1 MWWDCRAFTGASR
14 QLGDTALPPKPE
26 SALDTNKTSPQL
38 EALVDKLQQ
47 WTVLTVDE
55 RNAVLALPC
64 KIEDARAGKYV
75 VREGDRV
82 SHCCLLVAGF
92 AYRQKVVADGGRS
105 ISAIHMRGDMVDL
118 QNSLLGVADH
128 SVQTLTSCVLGFIPR
143 DAIRELAFAMP
154 NIGMAMW
161 YDTLVDASIFR
172 EWIANNSRRNAGSR
186 IAHLICELG
195 VRLEAAGLG
204 QKVNYQLPMTQ
215 EQLADCTGLTSVHVN
230 RTLKALE
237 ASGDITRTVREVA
250 IADWDKIK
258 ATGDFR
264 SDYLH
269 LGGMDFRPAHVGSA
283 TRSLTA

>member
-1 MWWDCRAFTGASR
+1 M
-14 QLGDTALPPKPE
+14 DTK
-26 SALDTNKTSPQL
+26 KTSPHL
-38 EALVDKLQQ
+38 DALVDKLQQ
-47 WTVLTVDE
+47 WTVLTADE

-82 SHCCLLVAGF
+82 SHCCLLVTGF
-92 AYRQKVVADGGRS
+92 AFRQKVVADGGRS
-105 ISAIHMRGDMVDL
+105 ISAIHMRGDVLDL

-143 DAIRELAFAMP
+143 EAIRELAFALP
-154 NIGMAMW
+154 NVGMAIW

-172 EWIANNSRRNAGSR
+172 EWIANIARRNAASR
-186 IAHLICELG
+186 IAHLICEFG

-215 EQLADCTGLTSVHVN
+215 EQLADCTGLTPVHVN

-237 ASGDITRTVREVA
+237 ASGDIKRTVRDVA
-250 IADWDKIK
+250 IADWDKIS
-258 ATGDFR
+258 ATADFR

-269 LGGMDFRPAHVGSA
+269 LRGSDSRPPFAGSA
-283 TRSLTA
+283 SRLYTA